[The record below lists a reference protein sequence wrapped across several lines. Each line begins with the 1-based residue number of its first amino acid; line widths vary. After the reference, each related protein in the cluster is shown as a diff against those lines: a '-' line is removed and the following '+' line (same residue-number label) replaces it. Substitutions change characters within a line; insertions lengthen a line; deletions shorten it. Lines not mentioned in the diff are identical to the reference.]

1 MSEWLAGLLSLGL
14 AFAGMAALAF
24 ALERHYEQLTG
35 RRDTPPAR
43 RLRCLG
49 AALLLAALLP
59 CVWAW
64 GATVG
69 SVAWLGLM
77 SAGAVGCVAGISAA
91 PRWAARAAWAFGP
104 GALLALAWVGIAL
117 QGPRA

>member
-1 MSEWLAGLLSLGL
+1 MSEWLAGLLSLAL

-24 ALERHYEQLTG
+24 AMERHYEQLTG
-35 RRDTPPAR
+35 TRGTPPAR
-43 RLRCLG
+43 RLRCVS
-49 AALLLAALLP
+49 AVLLLAAALP

-69 SVAWLGLM
+69 SVAWLGLV

-91 PRWAARAAWAFGP
+91 PRWAARAACALGP
-104 GALLALAWVGIAL
+104 GALLALAWVCIA
-117 QGPRA
+117 Q